1 MRLVAAAYREFI
13 APVEHGDGVAEGAD
27 ALTASAC
34 CIVAAYCDGLLRAPV
49 EHGDG
54 VAEDADGGKVDE
66 AQRRRLRRPNRS
78 NQAVNW
84 SNQVTNG
91 QIGKV
96 NEAQR
101 RRLRRPNRSNQAVN
115 WSNQVTTGQIGTVD
129 KAQRRHLRRQNR
141 SNQAA
146 T

>member
-78 NQAVNW
+78 NQAVER
-84 SNQVTNG
+84 SNQVTTG
-91 QIGKV
+91 QSGKV
-96 NEAQR
+96 DEAQR
-101 RRLRRPNRSNQAVN
+101 RHLRRPNRSNQAAKLIKSNQGTILVKSGRQIGQIKSGYH
-115 WSNQVTTGQIGTVD
+115 WSNQV
-129 KAQRRHLRRQNR
+129 
-141 SNQAA
+141 
-146 T
+146 